1 MNLRQLR
8 IFRIVAET
16 GNITAGAERM
26 HISQP
31 AVSKHILDLE
41 SELGTPLLDRHPRG
55 VTLTVGGE
63 VMLRHARRMQVLQN
77 DVRDELASLKGVSS
91 GRLAIGASTTI
102 GSYLLPMALEGFH
115 RTNPGIRISLAV
127 ENTHHIQA
135 QLLDYA
141 LDIGLTEGFVDS
153 NSFDAEVF
161 AHDRLI
167 PVTSAKFRQEHKIR
181 DLLTLA
187 ELPCIQREKGS
198 GTRAVVE
205 RAFAQHSARPSTL
218 MSLGNAEAI
227 KRIVA
232 SGLGYTVISELAV
245 SEELSDGRL
254 VRLPVRELTIARPLH
269 LVRLKGRSTSPAL
282 AAFVDLLRSGFPAE
296 AEPVD

>member
-1 MNLRQLR
+1 MNLRQLH

-16 GNITAGAERM
+16 GNITAGAERL

-31 AVSKHILDLE
+31 AVSKHIHDLE
-41 SELGTPLLDRHPRG
+41 SELGAPLLDRHPRG
-55 VTLTVGGE
+55 VTLTAAGE
-63 VMLRHARRMQVLQN
+63 VLLRHARRMQALQK
-77 DVRDELASLKGVSS
+77 DARDELASLKGVNS

-102 GSYLLPMALEGFH
+102 GSYLLPAALERFH
-115 RTNPGIRISLAV
+115 RTNPGIRISLVV

-141 LDIGLTEGFVDS
+141 LDVGLTEGFVDPD
-153 NSFDAEVF
+153 SFDAEVF
-161 AHDRLI
+161 ARDRLI
-167 PVTSAKFRQEHKIR
+167 PVTSPKFKQAHKIR
-181 DLLTLA
+181 DLPMLA

-245 SEELSDGRL
+245 TEELSDGRL
-254 VRLPVRELTIARPLH
+254 VRLPVRELTITRPLH
-269 LVRLKGRSTSPAL
+269 LVRLKERSKSPAL
-282 AAFVDLLRSGFPAE
+282 AAFVDLLRPGLPAE
-296 AEPVD
+296 AVD